1 MSHQIVKA
9 LLLSTVLALT
19 PTAAFAETA
28 EEETMET
35 AADTAEESVSKED
48 LKILGEKTTD
58 ADYDPVVKNATGKEI
73 KSIEIQINEEEFG
86 GNLLEEDDIMAVDE
100 ERVLYCTPAPY
111 NPEEDA
117 TPPKYNIRLTF
128 SDDTEAVIHTFPFGD
143 AETVDFCLDGSVAYL
158 KFLSLS
164 LDEEQDTMRNERA
177 LLPVETPSYYY
188 DDSSSNY
195 NYNYSYS
202 YSSGG
207 SSDSYSN
214 GSAESGSSG
223 GGSTDGGGTT
233 DGGGGTD
240 AECLTGG
247 LLF

>member
-1 MSHQIVKA
+1 MSYQTVKV

-19 PTAAFAETA
+19 PIAVFAEAA
-28 EEETMET
+28 EEETTET
-35 AADTAEESVSKED
+35 AVDTAEGASAED
-48 LKILGEKTTD
+48 LKALGEKATD
-58 ADYDPVVKNATGKEI
+58 ADYQPVVKNATGKEI
-73 KSIEIQINEEEFG
+73 KSVEIQVNEEEFG
-86 GNLLEEDDIMAVDE
+86 ENLLAEGDIMAVDE
-100 ERVLYCTPAPY
+100 ERIFYCTPAPY
-111 NPEEDA
+111 DPETDA

-128 SDDTEAVIHTFPFGD
+128 SDDTDSVIHTFPFGD
-143 AETVDFCLDGSVAYL
+143 AEKVDFCLDGSVAYL

-164 LDEEQDTMRNERA
+164 LNEEQDTMRNERA

-195 NYNYSYS
+195 NYSYS

-207 SSDSYSN
+207 GDSTSNSSSTTDY
-214 GSAESGSSG
+214 GST
-223 GGSTDGGGTT
+223 TDGGGT
-233 DGGGGTD
+233 TD